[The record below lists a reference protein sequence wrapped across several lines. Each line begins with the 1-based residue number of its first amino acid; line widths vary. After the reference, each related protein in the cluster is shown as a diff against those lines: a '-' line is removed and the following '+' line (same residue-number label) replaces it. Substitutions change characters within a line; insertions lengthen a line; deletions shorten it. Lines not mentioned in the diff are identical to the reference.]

1 MTCILFR
8 SPPHSSGFPE
18 ENKSNYRYYFCCL
31 NKNAANF
38 CNCGTLGLLIRIR
51 SDPNDFSGS
60 RTGLDLTH
68 LCKFRIVVFDI
79 ALAFTV
85 AFFQKLQL
93 ITL

>member
-18 ENKSNYRYYFCCL
+18 GNKSNYRYYFCCL

-38 CNCGTLGLLIRIR
+38 CNGGTLGLLIRIR
-51 SDPNDFSGS
+51 SDPNDVSGS
-60 RTGLDLTH
+60 RT
-68 LCKFRIVVFDI
+68 VVFDI

-93 ITL
+93 LTF